1 MVTLFNT
8 YLHQRS
14 GIINSR
20 RLVQGHITC
29 FLTSL
34 LSFLAIGCGLETK
47 KELFSLT
54 ELSGSALGTTWSV
67 KVVSYKEFDQSDLRS
82 EIVQNIEKAEKIL
95 SHWRP
100 DSELSELNQDRK
112 SVV

>member
-20 RLVQGHITC
+20 RLVQAHFTC
-29 FLTSL
+29 FLTFL
-34 LSFLAIGCGLETK
+34 LSFLAIGCGLENK

-67 KVVSYKEFDQSDLRS
+67 KVVSYKEFGAVGDGST
-82 EIVQNIEKAEKIL
+82 
-95 SHWRP
+95 
-100 DSELSELNQDRK
+100 ELGVRCL
-112 SVV
+112 